1 MVDGFDND
9 DHYRMVEDEFL
20 DIAKEFTQHLHAA
33 EYQRLKKA
41 ARAQNETTIS
51 SISRPVSIMM
61 PDQTRRKVES
71 IARAKK
77 QASAIQSLR
86 RDRSRDSGD
95 DSDEAQGPWLG
106 TALQGLME
114 KPRAETSSLTDIS
127 GVTGSSKAAAGYKG
141 SAIGRMETYDIL
153 PLKKPDAMNLDFSR
167 DSTCNVGETETEDED
182 EDEDDDLDAVPV
194 DMQKMAPV
202 QQNARVSSSVPRP
215 VPHKASIKPE
225 QREPPTAQQE
235 LDTLGRISADS
246 LARIA
251 KRREQARLKR
261 LKDEEDARTRKRD
274 PHSDVIPTFL

>member
-9 DHYRMVEDEFL
+9 DHYHMVEDEFL

-33 EYQRLKKA
+33 EYQRLKNA

-51 SISRPVSIMM
+51 SISRPVSTMM
-61 PDQTRRKVES
+61 PDHTRRKVES
-71 IARAKK
+71 IARAKR
-77 QASAIQSLR
+77 QASAIQSLQ

-114 KPRAETSSLTDIS
+114 KPRAESSLLTNIS
-127 GVTGSSKAAAGYKG
+127 GVMSSSKAAAGYKG
-141 SAIGRMETYDIL
+141 SALGRMETYDIL
-153 PLKKPDAMNLDFSR
+153 PFKKPDAMNRYFSR
-167 DSTCNVGETETEDED
+167 DSTCNDGETETED

-194 DMQKMAPV
+194 DMPKMAPA
-202 QQNARVSSSVPRP
+202 QQNARVYSSMPRQ
-215 VPHKASIKPE
+215 VPHKASINPE
-225 QREPPTAQQE
+225 ERERPTVQQD
-235 LDTLGRISADS
+235 LDTIGEVSADS

-261 LKDEEDARTRKRD
+261 LKDEADARNRKRGL
-274 PHSDVIPTFL
+274 HSDVIPTFL